1 MNNELMI
8 KLERACR
15 DRDFFILNKERI
27 RNAYMYLEDVL
38 ANYIDICC
46 NKFKSFKVN
55 KTSYIYGSIL
65 TLGLAMT
72 LSKEKFFQGALGSDP
87 VENLSRDIFPL
98 FVEAYNTTTLVEAK
112 TQSHMLKG
120 CIEEYQNIVK
130 KLNKY
135 VPGAYD
141 SHFSSDVSDVKKSYF
156 NQILKYCIDHKL
168 EGFSDEDV
176 VNELLPFLTAIEF

>member
-15 DRDFFILNKERI
+15 DRDFFILNKNRI
-27 RNAYMYLEDVL
+27 ADAYMYLEDVL
-38 ANYIDICC
+38 ANYIDVCC
-46 NKFKSFKVN
+46 NKFKSFTVN

-65 TLGLAMT
+65 TLGLAIT
-72 LSKEKFFQGALGSDP
+72 LSKDKFFQGALGSDP
-87 VENLSRDIFPL
+87 VENLVRDIFPL

-112 TQSHMLKG
+112 TQMHMLKG
-120 CIEEYQNIVK
+120 CIEEYQNIAK
-130 KLNKY
+130 KVTKY
-135 VPGAYD
+135 VPGACE
-141 SHFSSDVSDVKKSYF
+141 SHLSSDFSEVKKSYF

-168 EGFSDEDV
+168 VGFNDEDI